1 MQIFPTD
8 VARAFTVQ
16 SGSTNLSTTP
26 LTVDYIK
33 YNEVFNDVPLTVGNT
48 SDVFYIKMYP
58 IVSTTTI
65 NVFPQSSSQTIT
77 QTQPLIIPPTSSKQ
91 VSVRVVEDLNSLPD
105 QTISG
110 TIKFF
115 LSAMVPSG
123 TIIRNPSQQE
133 TDSSKFPNGSLCSQN
148 SECQS
153 GYCDNPENKLDS
165 GICKTPP
172 PGQTTTDEKVPDKP
186 ESPTNPSSPPGTD
199 DSAGSTRPP
208 LT

>member
-33 YNEVFNDVPLTVGNT
+33 YNEVFKDVPLTLGNT

-77 QTQPLIIPPTSSKQ
+77 QATPLIIPPTSSKQ
-91 VSVRVVEDLNSLPD
+91 VFVRVTEDLNNLPD
-105 QTISG
+105 QTIPG

-123 TIIRNPSQQE
+123 STLIGPSQE

-153 GYCDNPENKLDS
+153 GHCDNPENKLDA
-165 GICKTPP
+165 GICKDPP

-186 ESPTNPSSPPGTD
+186 QSPTNPSPLPGTD
-199 DSAGSTRPP
+199 DGSGSTRQP